1 LNAPLAARDKA
12 RPVFTQGSLMRHV
25 AVMTATGAVG
35 LMAVFSVDLLSLFW
49 VSRLGDQAF
58 QAAVNYVG
66 LATFFALSIN
76 IGLTIAASATVSRA
90 VGSGDRPRG
99 RRLAASALTI
109 TTIISAVVAALMFT
123 YRNWGLSTLLHAR
136 GEPLQVASTFLAIT
150 IPANVLMALG
160 MTMAGV
166 LRAVGDARRAMYV
179 TLSGAIVTA
188 ILDPVLIF
196 GLGLGVYGAAWAAV
210 AARLSWLIVGLHGSV
225 RVHDM
230 VARPSLKAARGDFG
244 PIMAIGFPAIMAN
257 LATPVGSAYSVR
269 VFSDIGEAAIAAG
282 AVIDRVTP
290 VAFGV
295 IFALT
300 GSIGPIIGQNYGANL
315 MGRVKRALT
324 DSFVLSIG
332 YVLIA
337 WGALA
342 LAAPWLVS
350 AFDAKGESAEY
361 VTFYCQ
367 YGVVAWLFLA
377 CLFVANTAFN
387 NLGFPM
393 LSMLFN
399 WGRATLGTIPFV
411 TFGAHYAGVRGGLLG
426 IALGC
431 ALFGLI
437 AVAAAYAA
445 TARLAKAMQAKAARG

>member
-1 LNAPLAARDKA
+1 
-12 RPVFTQGSLMRHV
+12 
-25 AVMTATGAVG
+25 
-35 LMAVFSVDLLSLFW
+35 
-49 VSRLGDQAF
+49 
-58 QAAVNYVG
+58 
-66 LATFFALSIN
+66 
-76 IGLTIAASATVSRA
+76 
-90 VGSGDRPRG
+90 
-99 RRLAASALTI
+99 
-109 TTIISAVVAALMFT
+109 MFT
-123 YRNWGLSTLLHAR
+123 YRDWGLTTLLHAH

-210 AARLSWLIVGLHGSV
+210 AARLCWLIVGLHGSV

-230 VARPSLKAARGDFG
+230 VARPSLNAARGDFG

-257 LATPVGSAYSVR
+257 LATPVGSAYAVR

-324 DSFVLSIG
+324 DSFILSIG
-332 YVLIA
+332 YVLFA

-342 LAAPWLVS
+342 LAAPWLVA
-350 AFDAKGESAEY
+350 AFDAKGESAGY
-361 VTFYCQ
+361 ITFYCQ

-387 NLGFPM
+387 NLGFPVLTM
-393 LSMLFN
+393 AFN

-411 TFGAHYAGVRGGLLG
+411 TFGAHYGGVRGGLMG
-426 IALGC
+426 IALGS

-445 TARLAKAMQAKAARG
+445 TARLAKAMETKAARG